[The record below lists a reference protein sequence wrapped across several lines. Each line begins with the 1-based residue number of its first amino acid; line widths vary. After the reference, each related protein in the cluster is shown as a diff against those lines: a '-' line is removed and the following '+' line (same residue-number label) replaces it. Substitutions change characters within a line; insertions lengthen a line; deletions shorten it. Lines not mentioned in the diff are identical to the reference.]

1 MKTIGLLGGMSWEST
16 TLYYR
21 LINEATRE
29 RRGGFHSAPIAMV
42 SVDFAEIEAL
52 QRSGDWVEAGARL
65 ASDARAIERAGADV
79 LLICTNTMHKVADAI
94 SAAINIPLL
103 HLADATAQR
112 IRADGLDRVALLGTR
127 FTMAETFY
135 RGRLEAQ
142 GLVVDVP
149 NGYDMDLV
157 HTVIFDELCQGV
169 INSESRTSYSR
180 IIDALAADGAQG
192 VIAGCTEIGM
202 LVSPEDCPV
211 PLYDTTVIHA
221 QAAVDWALSD

>member
-42 SVDFAEIEAL
+42 SVDFAEIETL
-52 QRSGDWVEAGARL
+52 QRSGDWDAAGARL
-65 ASDARAIERAGADV
+65 AEDARAIERAGADV

-94 SAAINIPLL
+94 SAAIDIPLL

-142 GLVVDVP
+142 GLTVDVP
-149 NGYDMDLV
+149 NAVDMDLV
-157 HTVIFDELCQGV
+157 HDVIFDELCQGV
-169 INSESRTSYSR
+169 INSDSRASYRR

-221 QAAVDWALSD
+221 QAAVDWALS

>member
-1 MKTIGLLGGMSWEST
+1 
-16 TLYYR
+16 
-21 LINEATRE
+21 
-29 RRGGFHSAPIAMV
+29 
-42 SVDFAEIEAL
+42 FAEIEAL

-149 NGYDMDLV
+149 NAHDMDLV

-169 INSESRTSYSR
+169 INSESRASYSR

>member
-52 QRSGDWVEAGARL
+52 QRSGDWHAAGAQL
-65 ASDARAIERAGADV
+65 ADDARAIERAGADV
-79 LLICTNTMHKVADAI
+79 LLICTNTMHKVAGAI
-94 SAAINIPLL
+94 AEAIDIPLL
-103 HLADATAQR
+103 HLADATAER

-127 FTMAETFY
+127 FTMAEMFY

-142 GLVVDVP
+142 GLTVDVP
-149 NGYDMDLV
+149 NSGDMELV
-157 HTVIFDELCQGV
+157 HEVIFDELCQGV
-169 INSESRTSYSR
+169 INPDSRADYRR
-180 IIDALAADGAQG
+180 IIDALAADGTQG

-221 QAAVDWALSD
+221 QTAVDWALSD